1 MSNLTGIER
10 RGLGLTSLDYQNTKQ
25 APIPENREKLIW
37 RRVGI
42 LSDKEETITRTSGA
56 VLGRSVRMPRKDLR
70 YKCTHIRVMCGG
82 IGGRGDMIGPAS
94 LCIHDKRRHLLYQR

>member
-10 RGLGLTSLDYQNTKQ
+10 RGLGLTSLDHQNTKQ

-56 VLGRSVRMPRKDLR
+56 VLERSVRVPRKEISDTCVLT
-70 YKCTHIRVMCGG
+70 YG
-82 IGGRGDMIGPAS
+82 
-94 LCIHDKRRHLLYQR
+94 LCVEG

>member
-10 RGLGLTSLDYQNTKQ
+10 RGLGLTSLDHQNTKQ